1 MAVQSTMLPL
11 GTKAPEFE
19 LKDIT
24 SGASISLQ
32 NFVHPAF
39 GGVNKKALLIIFIC
53 RHCPYV
59 KHVQREIAKIGED
72 YKDSN
77 LAIVAISSNDPA
89 AYPEDAPESL
99 AQQAKELRFEFP
111 YCFDETQSIARA
123 YHAACT
129 PDFFLF
135 DQNRK
140 LAYQAPSS
148 GLGQEPKASG
158 LSSWCLAYRGQLDD
172 SRPGNNEPTDGHSL
186 RAAIEAVLSGS
197 KVSEDQKPSMGCSI
211 KWKS

>member
-1 MAVQSTMLPL
+1 MLAL
-11 GTKAPEFE
+11 GTPAPGFK
-19 LKDIT
+19 LKDVT
-24 SGASISLQ
+24 TGALVSLQ
-32 NFVHPAF
+32 NFL
-39 GGVNKKALLIIFIC
+39 NKKALLVIFMC

-59 KHVQREIAKIGED
+59 KHVQKEIAKIGSD
-72 YKDSN
+72 YLPAGRQGKNSE
-77 LAIVAISSNDPA
+77 LGIVGISSNDPM

-99 AQQAKELRFEFP
+99 AEQAKELGFEFP
-111 YCFDETQSIARA
+111 YCFDETQEVARA

-135 DQNRK
+135 DSNRK
-140 LAYQAPSS
+140 LV
-148 GLGQEPKASG
+148 
-158 LSSWCLAYRGQLDD
+158 YRGQLDD

-211 KWKS
+211 KWKES

>member
-1 MAVQSTMLPL
+1 MIAL
-11 GTKAPEFE
+11 GTQAPEFE
-19 LKDIT
+19 LKDVT
-24 SGASISLQ
+24 TGALISLQ
-32 NFVHPAF
+32 NFL
-39 GGVNKKALLIIFIC
+39 NKKALLAIFMC

-59 KHVQREIAKIGED
+59 KHVQREIAKIGADRARLWRRRRERRLASGSETAVEHG
-72 YKDSN
+72 DSE
-77 LAIVAISSNDPA
+77 LGIVAISSNDPA

-99 AQQAKELRFEFP
+99 AEQAKELRFEFP
-111 YCFDETQSIARA
+111 YCFDETQSIALA

-135 DQNRK
+135 DSDRK
-140 LAYQAPSS
+140 LV
-148 GLGQEPKASG
+148 
-158 LSSWCLAYRGQLDD
+158 YRGQLDD

-211 KWKS
+211 KWKETR